1 MIDVRNW
8 LLENGFERF
17 ADLFEENEID
27 GEVLF
32 DLTDG
37 DLKDL
42 GLALGPRKKLLKAL
56 ADNEAGDG
64 LQSTATPESRP
75 ARAPAGHSPVAQDA
89 ERRHLTVMFVDL
101 VGSTA
106 LAGRIDPEDMR
117 DVIIGFQ
124 NAVAGVVTR
133 FEGQVAKY
141 MGDGVLCYFGWP
153 KAHEDDAERAV
164 RAGLAI
170 VQALARLQTPDGD
183 VLTARVG
190 VATGLVVVGDLIGEG
205 AAQEEAVVGETPN
218 LAARLQAL
226 AEPDQVVVAEAT
238 RKLLGGMFDLID
250 LGNHALKGISGKT
263 PAYIVTAERA
273 VESRFEARVSGSVS
287 AMVGRDH
294 ELALMLERW
303 KSAKAGEGQLLFLT
317 GEAGI
322 GKSRITRAMI
332 DAVAGEPHIRLSY
345 QCSPYH
351 TESSLYPAIQQLIYA
366 ADIKAGDSNDEKLD
380 KLDAVLL
387 DGNKALIASL
397 LGLETEQRYGSLNL
411 TPQQQRARTLQELV
425 GQLIGLAMDKPVL
438 FVLEDA
444 HWIDASTLEFLDLCL
459 ERIASERVLMQV
471 TARPTFE
478 HGFGGHPIVT
488 KLALNRL
495 GQEQVVTI
503 VDKITG
509 GKTLPGELLDE
520 IAAKTDGVPLFVEE
534 LTKTVLES
542 GKLRETGT
550 AFELTGPLSRLAIP
564 ATLHDSLM
572 ARLDRLQPVKEV
584 AQFAACIGRNFDY
597 PLIERISP
605 LDEALL
611 QDALAQLIAPPIFS
625 SMRWFATP
633 LMKAC

>member
-411 TPQQQRARTLQELV
+411 TPQQQRARTLQERR
-425 GQLIGLAMDKPVL
+425 
-438 FVLEDA
+438 
-444 HWIDASTLEFLDLCL
+444 C
-459 ERIASERVLMQV
+459 
-471 TARPTFE
+471 
-478 HGFGGHPIVT
+478 
-488 KLALNRL
+488 
-495 GQEQVVTI
+495 
-503 VDKITG
+503 
-509 GKTLPGELLDE
+509 
-520 IAAKTDGVPLFVEE
+520 
-534 LTKTVLES
+534 
-542 GKLRETGT
+542 
-550 AFELTGPLSRLAIP
+550 
-564 ATLHDSLM
+564 
-572 ARLDRLQPVKEV
+572 
-584 AQFAACIGRNFDY
+584 
-597 PLIERISP
+597 
-605 LDEALL
+605 
-611 QDALAQLIAPPIFS
+611 FS
-625 SMRWFATP
+625 SWKMPTGSTRRRLSFWISV
-633 LMKAC
+633 LNGSRRKEC